1 MKETVYDHLYLF
13 WIILRFDQPPISR
26 EISVLTTSFLRASSV
41 TSHMA
46 YLPPLVLKSY
56 PSCSK
61 KHFPPLTLW
70 IPKPF
75 VPFVPWLPS
84 INDKIHMFPKSPGK
98 WLNFNRVHPPNIS
111 GKVLSWRLP
120 WPTCGRSPQGVHVDP
135 ENTDTTAMGWLKEQK
150 GLKLE
155 VAGKNM
161 DPNDERF
168 KYFKILICWYFPG
181 SLIQRIHHILN
192 HLRGWD
198 QQLMSARSGRGFPF
212 FWTCF
217 SPELPGNRRIFTDK
231 PLRKDVRLEVR
242 IKG

>member
-1 MKETVYDHLYLF
+1 MSSGLIRHESYGKFTY
-13 WIILRFDQPPISR
+13 ISP
-26 EISVLTTSFLRASSV
+26 SVI
-41 TSHMA
+41 
-46 YLPPLVLKSY
+46 LKSY
-56 PSCSK
+56 PSWPK
-61 KHFPPLTLW
+61 KTFSA
-70 IPKPF
+70 IDF
-75 VPFVPWLPS
+75 VDTQTSPFVPWLPS
-84 INDKIHMFPKSPGK
+84 INYRIQTFPKSPGK
-98 WLNFNRVHPPNIS
+98 WLNFNFVHPNIS

-135 ENTDTTAMGWLKEQK
+135 ENTDTIAIGWLKEQK

-161 DPNDERF
+161 DPNDDERF
-168 KYFKILICWYFPG
+168 KYFKIVFADNFPG

-217 SPELPGNRRIFTDK
+217 SPELPGNRRIFPDK
-231 PLRKDVRLEVR
+231 PCGRMSGWKLGSRVIGSIGYDPN
-242 IKG
+242 IQTM